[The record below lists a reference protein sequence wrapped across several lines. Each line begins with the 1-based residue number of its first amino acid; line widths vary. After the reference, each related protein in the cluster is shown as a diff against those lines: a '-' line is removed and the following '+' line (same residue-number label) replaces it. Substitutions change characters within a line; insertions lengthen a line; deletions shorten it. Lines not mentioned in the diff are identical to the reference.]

1 MPHFSNAPNR
11 ASPRRTFRAAFTLI
25 RNGRKRGVQPR
36 FGEETSLLRID
47 TAAEHSIFGPAISLT
62 LLLPLDVEESA
73 LSMKAVL
80 EMNRKEQPSRDI
92 PWAFGSWT
100 LDQQMTPRLGY
111 RLRIPHPMFQQNLL
125 VNLGTGTAD
134 QARRCCER
142 IAGMS
147 FDDAYPLA
155 QEQMMSR
162 LEHLLGMLGDG
173 NNQEQS

>member
-1 MPHFSNAPNR
+1 
-11 ASPRRTFRAAFTLI
+11 
-25 RNGRKRGVQPR
+25 
-36 FGEETSLLRID
+36 
-47 TAAEHSIFGPAISLT
+47 
-62 LLLPLDVEESA
+62 
-73 LSMKAVL
+73 MKAVL

-111 RLRIPHPMFQQNLL
+111 RLWIPFPMFQQNLL
-125 VNLGTGTAD
+125 VNLGIGMA
-134 QARRCCER
+134 ARARCCCER

-147 FDDAYPLA
+147 FDDAFQLA

>member
-1 MPHFSNAPNR
+1 MVDTMFD
-11 ASPRRTFRAAFTLI
+11 
-25 RNGRKRGVQPR
+25 GVNTNLNLGSAKAQTDWTPR

-147 FDDAYPLA
+147 FDDAFQLA

-162 LEHLLGMLGDG
+162 LEPLLSMRSFDH
-173 NNQEQS
+173 